1 MPGDLSTVRDVIL
14 QGSLIQLVQLKIR
27 GCRRHDFWSE
37 KGHIM
42 KGMSVRGSCRQYAEL
57 SQTGQED

>member
-14 QGSLIQLVQLKIR
+14 QASFIQLVQLKTC

-37 KGHIM
+37 KGHE
-42 KGMSVRGSCRQYAEL
+42 GNVRGNCRQYAEL
-57 SQTGQED
+57 NQTGQDD